1 MNDHIR
7 RVIAVFMIA
16 LQSVLAL
23 VASLAMFASAHRI
36 GRWAFGATIAYR
48 HAELGLAMLVVAA
61 VACVI
66 ALFLAF
72 DMSWARVAAIVFEAL
87 AVLGALARI
96 GAHPVSSIVA
106 IAFAVA
112 IILLTSGSGA
122 EPEQTEGATSGHAG
136 APV

>member
-36 GRWAFGATIAYR
+36 GRWAVGATIAHR
-48 HAELGLAMLVVAA
+48 RAELGLATFVVAA

-72 DMSWARVAAIVFEAL
+72 DVKWARGAGIVFEAL
-87 AVLGALARI
+87 VVLGALARI
-96 GAHPVSSIVA
+96 GAQPAGSIVA

-112 IILLTSGSGA
+112 VLLLVSGRGA
-122 EPEQTEGATSGHAG
+122 EREHMDGATSGRAG
-136 APV
+136 APA